1 MKFAIDRYIT
11 GLEKEVCADEF
22 YGKNIPRKSNRFFC
36 PECGLQV
43 HWVSKGGN
51 QPNKFKHPPRT
62 ETSPECD
69 KRVDGRSELYL
80 YERVGLPVF
89 LSRLAGNNFQLA
101 ISFPAVGSK
110 ILAIGATH
118 NARVIIRGSGANRT
132 VLINTNNFFPESA
145 TLVPVN
151 FLPVDNGVF
160 KIEISPAEAYSR
172 KWSNY
177 AEGFTSTGAIFS
189 YAETGGKKGSSR

>member
-1 MKFAIDRYIT
+1 MSWVTRTA
-11 GLEKEVCADEF
+11 
-22 YGKNIPRKSNRFFC
+22 NRSSFFR
-36 PECGLQV
+36 
-43 HWVSKGGN
+43 
-51 QPNKFKHPPRT
+51 HPTRT

-89 LSRLAGNNFQLA
+89 LTRHSENIFQLA

-110 ILAIGATH
+110 MLASGAAQ
-118 NARVIIRGSGANRT
+118 NAQVIIRGHGTSRT
-132 VLINTNNFFPESA
+132 VLIDTNNFYPDRA

-151 FLPVDNGVF
+151 FLPPDNGVF
-160 KIEISPAEAYSR
+160 RIEISPGSAYSR

-177 AEGFTSTGAIFS
+177 AEGFTSTGAIFTYDES
-189 YAETGGKKGSSR
+189 GGKNVHRDDSITPGRQYYLVARQFSCPFSEIQYNAFIETNSWPEEG